1 VRRRGGREVVLEDF
15 RSSDRIFFKLYIDG
29 MTDDDEG

>member
-1 VRRRGGREVVLEDF
+1 MRRRGGREVVLEDI
-15 RSSDRIFFKLYIDG
+15 RLLIFFKVYIDG

>member
-1 VRRRGGREVVLEDF
+1 VRRKGGREVVLEDI
-15 RSSDRIFFKLYIDG
+15 RLLIFFKVYIDG